1 MRHTVKTTADIQKEN
16 GARIAELQKQ
26 FPECKGEPIIHFDG
40 HYGFLSNFYHSPIE
54 LEGHSFLNGEAAFQ
68 GFKDLTRIGE
78 FKTIQPSRAKSLG
91 RQVKLRSDWEQV
103 KTSVMEEVVMA
114 KFSQN
119 LDLQKKLLA
128 TGDRLLVEG
137 NWWRDDTWGVSNG
150 RGENRLGLILMK
162 VRSHLR
168 DKKGAVLFI

>member
-16 GARIAELQKQ
+16 GARIKELQKQ

-40 HYGFLSNFYHSPIE
+40 VYGFLSNFYHSLITLDE
-54 LEGHSFLNGEAAFQ
+54 YDFLNGEAAFQ
-68 GFKDLTRIGE
+68 AFKDLDRIEE
-78 FKTIQPSRAKSLG
+78 FKTIKPSRAKSLG
-91 RQVKLRSDWEQV
+91 RQVKLRPDWEQV
-103 KTSVMEEVVMA
+103 KTSVMERVVFA

-137 NWWRDDTWGVSNG
+137 NWWKDTTWGVSGG
-150 RGENRLGLILMK
+150 RGENRLGIILMN
-162 VRSHLR
+162 VRKQLR
-168 DKKGAVLFI
+168 EKKGAVLYI